1 MESVVDSIRK
11 PGRPKGIP
19 KTGGRKKGTPNKL
32 TVNIKDAVLEAF
44 DTLGGVT
51 WLVTTARDNPNL
63 MVQLLGKV
71 IPTGV
76 QVSGDPD
83 SPVVTRT
90 EVVLVSAPHPDA

>member
-1 MESVVDSIRK
+1 MENVRK
-11 PGRPKGIP
+11 PGRPKGLP
-19 KTGGRKKGTPNKL
+19 KTGGRKKGTANKL
-32 TVNIKDAVLEAF
+32 TVSIKDAVLEAF
-44 DTLGGVT
+44 DTLGGAS
-51 WLVTTARDNPNL
+51 WLVSTARDNPQL

>member
-1 MESVVDSIRK
+1 MENVRK
-11 PGRPKGIP
+11 PGRPKGLP
-19 KTGGRKKGTPNKL
+19 KTGGRKKGTANKL

-44 DTLGGVT
+44 DILGGPSWIVA
-51 WLVTTARDNPNL
+51 TARDNPQL

-90 EVVLVSAPHPDA
+90 EVVLVSAPHTDS